1 MSNVIITGANRGIG
15 LELSKTFMES
25 GSTVYGCCRKPEEA
39 NQFVDIANNSS
50 GEGHLIQ
57 MDVTNSDDI
66 INASKSLENIPI
78 DVLINNAGAMFDNYG
93 TAAYENVDD
102 PDPKNYDYQLWEE
115 TLRIN
120 LLAPTM
126 VLGEFVQQLEL
137 SKKPKVIMM
146 SSGLASISN
155 TWQAGRYAYR
165 TSKVGL
171 NMMVRSLGE
180 WLETKGI
187 IIIAASPGWTVTDM
201 GGPNAPNTV
210 QNSVSGMIKVIESL
224 TLKDTGKFLNY
235 DGKEIPW

>member
-1 MSNVIITGANRGIG
+1 MTNVIITGANRGIG
-15 LELSKTFMES
+15 LELSKTYMEN

-39 NQFVDIANNSS
+39 KHFVEIANNSS
-50 GEGHLIQ
+50 GEGNLIK
-57 MDVTNSDDI
+57 MDVTNLNDI
-66 INASKSLENIPI
+66 INASKLLENIPI
-78 DVLINNAGAMFDNYG
+78 DILINNAGAMFDNYG

-126 VLGEFVQQLEL
+126 ILGEFVQQLGL

-146 SSGLASISN
+146 SSGLASIKN

-180 WLETKGI
+180 WLEKKGI
-187 IIIAASPGWTVTDM
+187 IIIAASPGWTITDM

-210 QNSVSGMIKVIESL
+210 QNSVSGMIEVIESL
-224 TLKDTGKFLNY
+224 SLKDTGKFLNY